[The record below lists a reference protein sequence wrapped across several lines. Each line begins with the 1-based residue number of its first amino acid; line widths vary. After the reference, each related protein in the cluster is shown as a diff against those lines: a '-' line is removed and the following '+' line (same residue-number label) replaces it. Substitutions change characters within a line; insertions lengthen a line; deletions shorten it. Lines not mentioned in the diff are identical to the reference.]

1 VTEAAARG
9 RIILLNG
16 VSSSGK
22 TTLARSLAG
31 ALPGFFPLCLDAF
44 DDLVA
49 SMEDRQ
55 GGRLIPVAT
64 ERFFHRTLL
73 MFSDSGVS
81 LVADHILHDEATR
94 SDFYE
99 TLRGREVLLVG
110 LRCPLE
116 EAERRERERGD
127 RPLGLARRQAAFVHR
142 DEAYDLEM
150 DTSRESVEA
159 CVERIR
165 ARALGPWRRL

>member
-1 VTEAAARG
+1 MTEAARG

-22 TTLARSLAG
+22 TTLARGLAG
-31 ALPGFFPLCLDAF
+31 RLPGFFPLGLDDF
-44 DDLVA
+44 DELVA
-49 SMEDRQ
+49 AMEDRE

-73 MFSDSGVS
+73 MFADSGVS
-81 LVADHILHDEATR
+81 LVADHILHDEETR

-127 RPLGLARRQAAFVHR
+127 RPLGLARRQASFVHR
-142 DEAYDLEM
+142 LEAYDLEL
-150 DTSRESVEA
+150 DTSREPEEA
-159 CVERIR
+159 CVERILER
-165 ARALGPWRRL
+165 ARGPWRRL

>member
-1 VTEAAARG
+1 MTAAARG

-22 TTLARSLAG
+22 TTLARSLVG
-31 ALPGFFPLCLDAF
+31 GLPGFFPLGLDDF
-44 DDLVA
+44 DGLIE
-49 SMEDRQ
+49 SMEDRE

-64 ERFFHRTLL
+64 ERYFHRTLR
-73 MFSDSGVS
+73 MFADSGLS
-81 LVADHILHDEATR
+81 LVADHILHDEGTR

-99 TLRGREVLLVG
+99 TLRGCEVLLVG

-116 EAERRERERGD
+116 AAERREKERGD

-142 DEAYDLEM
+142 LEVYDLEL
-150 DTSRESVEA
+150 DTSRDSVES
-159 CVERIR
+159 CRGRILE
-165 ARALGPWRRL
+165 RALGPWRRL